1 MFYSFTHKFVVIS
14 LHITVK
20 NILMTMITDG
30 LQKEAVGSL
39 IGHDLITVRS
49 DMLQEQASCDLFT

>member
-1 MFYSFTHKFVVIS
+1 
-14 LHITVK
+14 
-20 NILMTMITDG
+20 MITDG

-39 IGHDLITVRS
+39 IGHNIITVKN

>member
-1 MFYSFTHKFVVIS
+1 
-14 LHITVK
+14 
-20 NILMTMITDG
+20 MITDG
-30 LQKEAVGSL
+30 LRKEAVGSL